1 MLKNITLFA
10 FVLLVLVGCDS
21 YLDVKP
27 KGFTIPELVNDYQQL
42 INEQGLIRAS
52 PAYPDFLSDHVQSGD
67 YEDAIRGASFNAY
80 PTVKKRLY
88 RFEHGAIFEEGSN
101 DPYWSSAYNHIFTYN
116 VIINNVLDAIDGSDA
131 EKNRIWAEA
140 KVGRAFEYLS
150 LVNIYA
156 KHYNQATASEDL
168 GVPLVLSED
177 INTTYERA
185 TVQEIYDLV
194 ESDLSEALPHLAS
207 ASSHKFQPLKSVG
220 YAFLSRM
227 YLYQG
232 KYDLASEN
240 AEKALELNSYLE
252 DYKVYT
258 TKLKTT
264 WGRVCLIEDEDVPF
278 PDAKDNKET
287 VWGRLGTS
295 SMGALNAEVYASE
308 DLVDVYGKDL
318 PSGATD
324 KRYDLFFL
332 ADSSSFGAAVE
343 HFPGRVLYGPYVEL
357 NTGFSTPELYLT
369 IAEAEVRSG
378 SVDKGIEWLNQ
389 LRDSRIENNE
399 HFSGVSKE
407 KALELVLDE
416 RRRELPFTASNR
428 LIDLKRLRVSGDLQ
442 KDIIHKLEEEEFK
455 IDNAD
460 PRLILPVPP
469 TVLSLNPNIP
479 QYDR

>member
-1 MLKNITLFA
+1 
-10 FVLLVLVGCDS
+10 
-21 YLDVKP
+21 
-27 KGFTIPELVNDYQQL
+27 
-42 INEQGLIRAS
+42 
-52 PAYPDFLSDHVQSGD
+52 
-67 YEDAIRGASFNAY
+67 
-80 PTVKKRLY
+80 
-88 RFEHGAIFEEGSN
+88 
-101 DPYWSSAYNHIFTYN
+101 
-116 VIINNVLDAIDGSDA
+116 
-131 EKNRIWAEA
+131 
-140 KVGRAFEYLS
+140 
-150 LVNIYA
+150 
-156 KHYNQATASEDL
+156 
-168 GVPLVLSED
+168 
-177 INTTYERA
+177 
-185 TVQEIYDLV
+185 
-194 ESDLSEALPHLAS
+194 
-207 ASSHKFQPLKSVG
+207 
-220 YAFLSRM
+220 
-227 YLYQG
+227 G

-252 DYKVYT
+252 DYKLYT

-264 WGRVCLIEDEDVPF
+264 WGRVCLIEDENVPF

-295 SMGALNAEVYASE
+295 SMGALNAEVYASG
-308 DLVDVYGKDL
+308 DLVDVYGRDL

-332 ADSSSFGAAVE
+332 ADSSSFGAAVA

-378 SVDKGIEWLNQ
+378 SVAKGIEWLNQ

-428 LIDLKRLRVSGDLQ
+428 LIDLKRLQVSGDLQ
-442 KDIIHKLEEEEFK
+442 KDIVHKLEGEEFK
-455 IDNAD
+455 IDNSD